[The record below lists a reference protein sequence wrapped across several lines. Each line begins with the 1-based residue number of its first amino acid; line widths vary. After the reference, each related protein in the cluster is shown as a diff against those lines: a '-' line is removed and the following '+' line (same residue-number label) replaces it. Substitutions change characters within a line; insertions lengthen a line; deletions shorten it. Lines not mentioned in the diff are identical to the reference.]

1 MRLIPS
7 SPLSCLGTAAVVA
20 VIGGFVLVGCDVVEF
35 DEFDTDFTLFSG
47 DGEASPSPEASAE
60 PSPGSGE
67 GQEQEETAQYALPES
82 CEQAGAAEVVGDL
95 APGTVLAEERGEV
108 EGFADAEQLTCSFS
122 DGTGASGGAAFTLV
136 FTLNVDPSLSPD
148 VVVVPGAEEEMNW
161 EVDIDVD
168 VDTYHTDE
176 SDDLGGDLE
185 YVGTVDGSTRHLY
198 LSLPGELYVTAIAS
212 GGEVPREDL
221 ERVVML
227 AAERVRG

>member
-7 SPLSCLGTAAVVA
+7 SPLSCLGTAAVAA

-35 DEFDTDFTLFSG
+35 DEFDTDFSLFSG
-47 DGEASPSPEASAE
+47 DEEASPSPEASAS
-60 PSPGSGE
+60 PSPEDEEEPGE
-67 GQEQEETAQYALPES
+67 DARYALPES
-82 CEQAGAAEVVGDL
+82 CAEAGAAEVVGDL

-108 EGFADAEQLTCSFS
+108 DGFADAEQLTCSFS
-122 DGTGASGGAAFTLV
+122 DGTGTPGAPTFTLV

-148 VVVVPGAEEEMNW
+148 VVAVPGAEEEMNW

-176 SDDLGGDLE
+176 ADSLGGDLE

-198 LSLPGELYVTAIAS
+198 LSLPGDLYVTAIAY
-212 GGEVPREDL
+212 GEEVPREDL